1 MSSNDNELIKKEN
14 QLVIGICGPSTSG
27 KSTII
32 EEIMTIYEKYD
43 EQFSVIPMEKYFR
56 KYKAPKTE
64 IFGKKFTNLD
74 LKKSIDWKLFFKAI
88 ARDNSPILII
98 DGFILFADPRSA
110 DLVDVCVTIEYNI
123 ETDFEIALDRRI
135 HRYPW
140 TRDAIIEK
148 DYLENPFKNPVNEHC
163 TYFHEIVWP
172 EMVKHPEYIKPQNW
186 EKPILNL
193 SATSELQENV
203 SKTLNF
209 LKPFFDSHLKQ

>member
-56 KYKAPKTE
+56 KYKARKTE

-110 DLVDVCVTIEYNI
+110 DLVDV
-123 ETDFEIALDRRI
+123 
-135 HRYPW
+135 
-140 TRDAIIEK
+140 
-148 DYLENPFKNPVNEHC
+148 
-163 TYFHEIVWP
+163 
-172 EMVKHPEYIKPQNW
+172 
-186 EKPILNL
+186 
-193 SATSELQENV
+193 
-203 SKTLNF
+203 
-209 LKPFFDSHLKQ
+209 